1 MSVAL
6 KGLFGA
12 HTKLK
17 RETTNNALPPT
28 KKCPCG
34 NTRGGDESQVGE
46 RERERGGIKGH
57 FMDLGGGGGGPGK
70 RERKRKKK
78 ETTPIKL

>member
-17 RETTNNALPPT
+17 RETTNNALSLPQKNAP
-28 KKCPCG
+28 
-34 NTRGGDESQVGE
+34 VGIHEGETNHGWE

-57 FMDLGGGGGGPGK
+57 FMDLGGGGGGPG